1 MIDDP
6 YKVLGLKPDAT
17 EAEINA
23 AYRAAAR
30 TAHPDGGG
38 TVDEFDDIKQA
49 HLILLDPEKRRKF
62 DKHGIVDD
70 NNPNNVSSVAMQ
82 RITMFLIQTVQA
94 TLSGV
99 ASQYLNFNQ
108 LDLIQG
114 ANAFFDLEIQNCHK
128 RIHETDSQIKQFEKA
143 LKRLKT
149 KRTKDVIRVMLDHH
163 VSELKNGILA
173 QRNEIAIYD
182 EAKLIIKDYTFEQD
196 DAGVS
201 TQTLLRGFYR

>member
-62 DKHGIVDD
+62 DKDGIVDD
-70 NNPNNVSSVAMQ
+70 NNPNNVTSVAMQ
-82 RITMFLIQTVQA
+82 RITIFFVQTVQA
-94 TLSGV
+94 TMLQP
-99 ASQYLNFNQ
+99 ALNLNQ
-108 LDLIQG
+108 FDLIQG
-114 ANAFFDLEIQNCHK
+114 ANAFFDQEIKNCHK
-128 RIHETDSQIKQFEKA
+128 RIHETDNQIKQFEKA

-196 DAGVS
+196 DAGVA
-201 TQTLLRGFYR
+201 QTLLRGIYR